1 MSKPTQADR
10 TLHLIV
16 FHARPTFSRH
26 QFSWM
31 FSAHLPIKKSRFP
44 GTVTL
49 MRCEKKMK
57 PVLESKLETKATFA
71 VFDAGP
77 FGPEDRKQAQMR
89 GKKDRCNTVVVK
101 YCGYYL

>member
-1 MSKPTQADR
+1 
-10 TLHLIV
+10 
-16 FHARPTFSRH
+16 
-26 QFSWM
+26 
-31 FSAHLPIKKSRFP
+31 
-44 GTVTL
+44 